1 MALRR
6 RGGGIFG
13 GVLSR
18 VSVGDGRPRPAHR
31 DVVNP
36 ILDEFVPFAG
46 KERPRGRR
54 GRGLHWQEP
63 WTGPADSANRHVL
76 RFIPGSVLYGAKEKP
91 RQMGCAAGL
100 ELVSGF
106 VLKSQGRAMSV
117 SPLGLTEC

>member
-46 KERPRGRR
+46 KERSRGRR

-76 RFIPGSVLYGAKEKP
+76 RFILGYRTVGGQRKSPTVGSGGA
-91 RQMGCAAGL
+91 
-100 ELVSGF
+100 S
-106 VLKSQGRAMSV
+106 
-117 SPLGLTEC
+117 